1 MKKVLF
7 AGTALVAFGFAA
19 AAQAAEPIKL
29 SVGGFMRQWVG
40 YADIDNDNDA
50 FSKVDVQS
58 DTEVHFKGSSKLDN
72 GLTVGVTVE
81 LEGGNN
87 ASGTNSNGTVNA
99 NAATQIDEQ
108 FLFVSGG
115 FGKVI
120 VGSEDNVGAQFHN
133 TAPDVGIGNDDGNIT
148 NWIGNPGAVT
158 TVADSEVVTY
168 MSDDGDAEKITY
180 ITPSFAGFQ
189 AGVSYAPDAYT
200 TNDTSLAA
208 SGADAWTG
216 GISYNNKISDVEIKA
231 DVALFTLNGGSA
243 ATADASNGWQ
253 AGLNLGYAGFTLGG
267 SYLNRDVES
276 RRNTVS
282 REGNAWTVGLAYK
295 TGPMGVSLGYGQSE
309 AEGLIANRGE
319 DKLSQWIAS
328 GSYTMGPGVDL
339 RASVF
344 NVDFEDETNVSTSNR
359 EGWGAVTG
367 LAVAF

>member
-87 ASGTNSNGTVNA
+87 ASS

-108 FLFVSGG
+108 YLHVSGG

-120 VGSEDNVGAQFHN
+120 VGSEDNVGALFHN
-133 TAPDVGIGNDDGNIT
+133 AAPDVGIGNDDGNIT
-148 NWIGNPGAVT
+148 NWVPNPGTVT
-158 TVADSEVVTY
+158 TVADTEVVTY
-168 MSDDGDAEKITY
+168 MTDDGDAEKITY

-189 AGVSYAPDAYT
+189 AGVSYTPDANI
-200 TNDTSLAA
+200 TNDTTLAA
-208 SGADAWTG
+208 AGADAWTG
-216 GISYNNKISDVEIKA
+216 GVSYNNKISDVEIKA
-231 DVALFTLNGGSA
+231 DVAMFGLNGIRGN
-243 ATADASNGWQ
+243 TADGSNGWQ

-267 SYLNRDVES
+267 SYLSREVENRS
-276 RRNTVS
+276 ATANNTGRALTS
-282 REGNAWTVGLAYK
+282 REGNAWTVGVAYK

-309 AEGLIANRGE
+309 AEGTFANRGE

-344 NVDFEDETNVSTSNR
+344 NVDFEDETNASANNR

-367 LAVAF
+367 VAVAF